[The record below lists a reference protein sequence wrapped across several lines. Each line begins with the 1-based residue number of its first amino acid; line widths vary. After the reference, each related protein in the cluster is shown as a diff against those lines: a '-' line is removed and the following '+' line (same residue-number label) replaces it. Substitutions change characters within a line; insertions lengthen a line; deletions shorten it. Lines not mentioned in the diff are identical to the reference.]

1 MEIGKL
7 VRLERITNRESGNIV
22 IIPMDHGISIG
33 PVKGLVN
40 LSEMVNKVAAGGAN
54 AVLMQKGMVPHGHRG
69 YGRDIGLIVHMS
81 ASTALGPDPNDKVLV
96 CSVEEAL
103 KMGADAVSVHINIG
117 SDTEANQLQKLGT
130 VARSC
135 NEWGMPLLA
144 MMYPRGAKVTDQYD
158 EVVVAHAARAGA
170 ELGADMIK
178 TNYTGDPESF
188 TRVVKSC
195 PVPVIIAGGP
205 KVETDAELLQMISD
219 AIASGARGVAI
230 GRNVFQH
237 DKPTQIVRAISRIV
251 HEHIPVG
258 EALREVE
265 R

>member
-7 VRLERITNRESGNIV
+7 VRLERITDRESGNIV
-22 IIPMDHGISIG
+22 VIPMDHGISIG

-40 LSEMVNKVAAGGAN
+40 LSDMVNKVAAGGAN

-103 KMGADAVSVHINIG
+103 KIGADVVSVHINVG
-117 SDTEANQLQKLGT
+117 SETESNQLQKLGT
-130 VARSC
+130 VAERC
-135 NEWGMPLLA
+135 NEWSMPLLA
-144 MMYPRGAKVTDQYD
+144 MMYPRGAKVTDQYA
-158 EVVVAHAARAGA
+158 EEAVAHAARAGA
-170 ELGADMIK
+170 ELGADIIK

-188 TRVVKSC
+188 GRVVESC
-195 PVPVIIAGGP
+195 PIPVIIAGGP
-205 KVETDAELLQMISD
+205 KVETDTELLQMISD
-219 AIASGARGVAI
+219 AIAAGARGVAI

-251 HEHIPVG
+251 HKNVSVD
-258 EALREVE
+258 EALKELE

>member
-1 MEIGKL
+1 METGKV

-40 LSEMVNKVAAGGAN
+40 LSDIVNKVAAGGAN
-54 AVLMQKGMVPHGHRG
+54 AVLMQKGMVAHGHRG

-81 ASTALGPDPNDKVLV
+81 ASTSLGPDPNDKVLV
-96 CSVEEAL
+96 CTVEEAL
-103 KMGADAVSVHINIG
+103 KVGADAVSVHINIG
-117 SDTEANQLQKLGT
+117 SETEANQLQKLGH
-130 VARSC
+130 VAERC
-135 NEWGMPLLA
+135 NEWSMPLLA
-144 MMYPRGAKVTDQYD
+144 MMYPRGAKVSDQY
-158 EVVVAHAARAGA
+158 GA

-178 TNYTGDPESF
+178 TNYTGDPDSF
-188 TRVVKSC
+188 ARVVESC

-205 KVETDAELLQMISD
+205 KVETDTELLQMISD
-219 AIASGARGVAI
+219 AIAVGARGVAI

-237 DKPTQIVRAISRIV
+237 DKPTHIVRAISRIV
-251 HEHIPVG
+251 HENASVK
-258 EALREVE
+258 EALQEVE